1 MLKRFTV
8 LSTLF
13 LLTGCFAFSPEVKDP
28 APENELNKVVDN
40 FEKINNPGKIQCR
53 SYFVKIIASVPAMQV
68 QIQMETYADLE
79 KNRIRTTVTISGA
92 LKQVE
97 LYDGKNG
104 YSIIPGLQTKV
115 LTGDKVAFLRYS
127 ARHVTPW
134 SVLRTAYEN
143 MKMDKKTVMVNGK
156 SCYRLVC
163 QPIGEPSLMPVEI
176 FIDSKTFYPVRTRNI
191 TVSDLGKVP
200 NTIDYLKFRKYEGA
214 LIGQTFLVQQL
225 NIQMQTELQ
234 EVKINCPIPDS
245 IFNAEMIEDEED

>member
-1 MLKRFTV
+1 MLKKFAV
-8 LSTLF
+8 LSTLL

-28 APENELNKVVDN
+28 APENELNKVVDR
-40 FEKINNPGKIQCR
+40 FDEINNPRKIQCR
-53 SYFVKIIASVPAMQV
+53 TYYFKFIATAPAVQV
-68 QIQMETYADLE
+68 QVLMETYADLE
-79 KNRIRTTVTISGA
+79 KNRIRTTVTIPGS

-104 YSIIPGLQTKV
+104 YSIIPGVQSKV

-127 ARHVTPW
+127 ARHATPW
-134 SVLRTAYEN
+134 SVLRTAYEK

-191 TVSDLGKVP
+191 VVSDLGKVP
-200 NTIDYLKFRKYEGA
+200 STIDYLKFRKYEGA
-214 LIGQTFLVQQL
+214 LIGQTILLQQL

-234 EVKINCPIPDS
+234 EVKINCPVPDS